1 MGEALHDRTRPA
13 AASEPARR
21 ERVGHQ
27 HGRGAIARRPR
38 AAVRLLGRD
47 PARELGR
54 LGAVEEHIRG
64 EPLRQRPRPALER
77 EHRQDD
83 GQERRHERRAV
94 YPRLYHEGRN
104 LQFPG
109 LSATAPRIL
118 LVDDELSVQKLLTYP
133 LRKEGYDVIP
143 ALDGREAL
151 ERLRDDNFDLVVL
164 DVMLP
169 RMDGFDVCRAIRS
182 RSTVPI
188 IMLTAKTEETDK
200 VLGLELGADDY
211 ITKPFSVREFRSRV
225 KAVLRRAALAQPEA
239 QFEEPIDAGDLHIDF
254 EKRTVV
260 ARGETARLTYVEFEI
275 LAALARAPGRVF
287 SRTMLL
293 ERVWGDAAYRDPR
306 TIDVHIRHLREKL
319 EAEPKT
325 PELILTVRGVGYRFR
340 DS

>member
-1 MGEALHDRTRPA
+1 M
-13 AASEPARR
+13 
-21 ERVGHQ
+21 
-27 HGRGAIARRPR
+27 
-38 AAVRLLGRD
+38 
-47 PARELGR
+47 
-54 LGAVEEHIRG
+54 
-64 EPLRQRPRPALER
+64 
-77 EHRQDD
+77 
-83 GQERRHERRAV
+83 
-94 YPRLYHEGRN
+94 
-104 LQFPG
+104 
-109 LSATAPRIL
+109 SATAPRIL
-118 LVDDELSVQKLLTYP
+118 LVDDELAVQKLLTYP

-225 KAVLRRAALAQPEA
+225 KAVLRRAALAQPET
-239 QFEEPIDAGDLHIDF
+239 QFEEPIDAGELQIDF
-254 EKRTVV
+254 EKRSVTVRDEG
-260 ARGETARLTYVEFEI
+260 AQLTYVEFEI

-325 PELILTVRGVGYRFR
+325 PELILTVRGVGYRFK
-340 DS
+340 DA

>member
-1 MGEALHDRTRPA
+1 
-13 AASEPARR
+13 
-21 ERVGHQ
+21 
-27 HGRGAIARRPR
+27 
-38 AAVRLLGRD
+38 
-47 PARELGR
+47 
-54 LGAVEEHIRG
+54 
-64 EPLRQRPRPALER
+64 
-77 EHRQDD
+77 
-83 GQERRHERRAV
+83 
-94 YPRLYHEGRN
+94 
-104 LQFPG
+104 

-143 ALDGREAL
+143 ALDGVEAL
-151 ERLRDDNFDLVVL
+151 ERLREDNFDLVVL

-169 RMDGFDVCRAIRS
+169 RMDGFDVCRAIRA

-188 IMLTAKTEETDK
+188 IMLTAKTEEGDK
-200 VLGLELGADDY
+200 VQGLELGADDY
-211 ITKPFSVREFRSRV
+211 ITKPFSIREFSSRV
-225 KAVLRRAALAQPEA
+225 KAVLRRASFAEVEE
-239 QFEEPIDAGDLHIDF
+239 QFEEPIDTGDLQIDF
-254 EKRTVV
+254 EKRSVTV
-260 ARGETARLTYVEFEI
+260 RGEPTQLTYVEFEI